1 MHKRVTSAAFWSL
14 LAVLVVLGETAS
26 FIAHGQKDQAVYFTN
41 QSNVYLGIVA
51 ALAGWRLWSG
61 RRELSLSVLTSAI
74 LFICITGLVYN
85 IVLAPTAG
93 PKHGYA
99 AFSNAVLHL
108 ATPVLGLLGWL
119 VFARHGSL
127 RYVHALIW
135 LVYPLGYFAFA
146 IVRGVFVTS
155 GDLRYPY
162 PFLDVVKLGYAGVA
176 TNAVTYATLFF
187 LLGAILVTADRLLG
201 RIGSAVPGEPGRAD
215 TNVPCV
221 TPMPKR

>member
-1 MHKRVTSAAFWSL
+1 MHKRLPAAVFWSL

-26 FIAHGQKDQAVYFTN
+26 LIAHGQKDQVVYFTN

-61 RRELSLSVLTSAI
+61 RRELPAPVLTSAI

-85 IVLAPTAG
+85 VVLAPTAG

-99 AFSNAVLHL
+99 AFSNAVLHV
-108 ATPVLGLLGWL
+108 ATPLLGLLGWL
-119 VFARHGSL
+119 VFTRHGSL
-127 RYVHALIW
+127 RYVHALLW
-135 LVYPLGYFAFA
+135 LIYPLGYFAFA
-146 IVRGVFVTS
+146 IVRGLFVTS
-155 GDLRYPY
+155 GALRYPY
-162 PFLDVVKLGYAGVA
+162 PFLDVVELGYAGVA
-176 TNAVTYATLFF
+176 VNAVTYATLFF
-187 LLGAILVTADRLLG
+187 LLGATLVTADRLLG
-201 RIGSAVPGEPGRAD
+201 RIGSPVPGGSGHAD